1 MSKLSIRDLDLKNKR
16 VFIRVDFNVP
26 LAPGGQEITSDKRIK
41 ASLPTIQYALAN
53 GAAVILASHLGRPKG
68 KPNPEMSLKP
78 VARRLEQLLGGP
90 VKMAPDCIGPQV
102 EAMEPRPGEVLL
114 LENLRFHPEEEKND
128 PAFSKKL
135 AALCDVYVNDAFG
148 SAHRAH
154 ASTVGMIAFV
164 PQAAAGLLP
173 GRVRLVFQPAEEA
186 ASGALD
192 VLAAGGIASV
202 GRIFALHCDPRLDAG
217 QLGVR
222 SGPITAACDRIQVR
236 VSGPGGHTARP
247 HLTVDLVYALGKII
261 TEVPAA
267 LSRRVDPRSSL
278 SLVWGRVSA
287 GTVANAIPDEGVAEG
302 TVRCLDDEAW
312 HRAPD
317 LLKDLIDS
325 VAASYGVNT
334 ELTYQRYVPP
344 TVNDQA
350 SAAMLSSAA
359 LGVLGAGSV
368 VQTPQSLGGEDFAW
382 YLESIPGALA
392 RLGTRVPGST
402 ASLDIHQPTFDVDER
417 AIGVG
422 VRAMAATAINALW
435 DDGAIVAQPLPGVTG
450 A

>member
-1 MSKLSIRDLDLKNKR
+1 MAIENEQSNNLAADLAAFLSRHEDELIEFRRDLHAH
-16 VFIRVDFNVP
+16 P
-26 LAPGGQEITSDKRIK
+26 E
-41 ASLPTIQYALAN
+41 LAN
-53 GAAVILASHLGRPKG
+53 AEHRTTRR
-68 KPNPEMSLKP
+68 
-78 VARRLEQLLGGP
+78 VALRL
-90 VKMAPDCIGPQV
+90 
-102 EAMEPRPGEVLL
+102 
-114 LENLRFHPEEEKND
+114 
-128 PAFSKKL
+128 
-135 AALCDVYVNDAFG
+135 
-148 SAHRAH
+148 
-154 ASTVGMIAFV
+154 
-164 PQAAAGLLP
+164 AAAGLRPRILPKGTGLIVDIGTLDDDNGYTDQPVVALRADLDALPMTDEKDVPYRSTIPNACHACGHDVHTAVLLGTGLYLAERAAAGELP

-192 VLAAGGIASV
+192 VLAADGLNAV

-222 SGPITAACDRIQVR
+222 SGAITAACDRIQVR

-247 HLTVDLVYALGKII
+247 HLTADLIYALGKII

-287 GTVANAIPDEGVAEG
+287 GTVANAIPDAGIVEG

-317 LLKDLIDS
+317 LLKGLIDS
-325 VAASYGVNT
+325 VALAYGINT
-334 ELTYQRYVPP
+334 EFTYERYVPP

-350 SAAMLSSAA
+350 SAAMLAAAA
-359 LGVLGAGSV
+359 LDVLGAGSV

-392 RLGTRVPGST
+392 RLGTRVPGS
-402 ASLDIHQPTFDVDER
+402 AVSLDIHQPTFDVDER
-417 AIGVG
+417 AIGIG
-422 VRAMAATAINALW
+422 VKTMAATAINALW
-435 DDGAIVAQPLPGVTG
+435 DDGAIVAQPLPGVTS